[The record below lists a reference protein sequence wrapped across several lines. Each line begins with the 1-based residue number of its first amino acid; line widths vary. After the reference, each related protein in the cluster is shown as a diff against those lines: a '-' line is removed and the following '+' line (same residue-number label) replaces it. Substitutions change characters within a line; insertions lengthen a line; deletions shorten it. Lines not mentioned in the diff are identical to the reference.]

1 MTPMIKT
8 TLKLLTVV
16 LIAIFI
22 GSCSKDSMNI
32 IPEPKSDANELI
44 TFSINR
50 SSNPSLSS
58 DCNSFVS
65 GGNIYLSVP
74 EGVSLTSLKPT
85 ITVSPKATISIN
97 GVPYTNNSTS
107 IDFTNTASI
116 TITSESGKSKSFM
129 ALVQSGR
136 ATLDNLILAFM
147 KKFDIPGVSFA
158 ISKDEQI
165 VYSVGLGFAIK
176 ESATRVKP
184 DMLFRLASISKQFT
198 SLCILKL
205 YEAGKIDLD
214 RNVFGAGGILQNEFP
229 NTAPMASLV
238 TIRHLLSN
246 TSGWSNNPDP
256 MFTSTFY
263 GQTLDQRINF
273 VLTELQKNQ
282 VTPGTKYSYFNM
294 GFGIL
299 GKVIEKVSGKS
310 YETYMKEVLLQA
322 GINDIHIGGD
332 RSQKRPNEVVYYS
345 QSGTNGYGNEMQVI
359 AAAGGVIASAPQM
372 LKLLAHMDGNTKV
385 PDIITPQ
392 TRSMMLT
399 PSAANN
405 RYALGWMVNHSLFFQ
420 NCCYHTGNLA
430 GTAVMWVMGNGMN
443 TVVLCNSRSYIESFD
458 NELYELQN
466 NLRLAA
472 SNMSW

>member
-1 MTPMIKT
+1 MTPKNKT
-8 TLKLLTVV
+8 TLKLLMVV
-16 LIAIFI
+16 LVAIFI

-32 IPEPKSDANELI
+32 IPEPKSDANDLI
-44 TFSINR
+44 NFSINR
-50 SSNPSLSS
+50 TSNPSLPS
-58 DCNSFVS
+58 DCSSFIS

-74 EGVSLTSLKPT
+74 EGISLTSLKPS

-97 GVPYTNNSTS
+97 GVPFTNNTTA

-116 TITSESGKSKSFM
+116 TITSESGKTKNLM
-129 ALVQSGR
+129 ALVQTGR

-176 ESATRVKP
+176 ESATRTKA

-214 RNVFGAGGILQNEFP
+214 RNVFGAGGILQSEFT
-229 NTAPMASLV
+229 NISPMASQV
-238 TIRHLLSN
+238 TVRHLLSN
-246 TSGWSNNPDP
+246 TSGWTSSPDP
-256 MFTSTFY
+256 MFTASFY
-263 GQTLDQRINF
+263 GQTLDQRINY
-273 VLTELQKNQ
+273 VLQSTQSA
-282 VTPGTKYSYFNM
+282 PGTKYSYFNM

-372 LKLLAHMDGNTKV
+372 LKLLSHMDGNTKV

>member
-65 GGNIYLSVP
+65 GGNIYLLVP

-198 SLCILKL
+198 SLCILQP
-205 YEAGKIDLD
+205 I
-214 RNVFGAGGILQNEFP
+214 
-229 NTAPMASLV
+229 S
-238 TIRHLLSN
+238 
-246 TSGWSNNPDP
+246 
-256 MFTSTFY
+256 
-263 GQTLDQRINF
+263 
-273 VLTELQKNQ
+273 
-282 VTPGTKYSYFNM
+282 
-294 GFGIL
+294 
-299 GKVIEKVSGKS
+299 
-310 YETYMKEVLLQA
+310 
-322 GINDIHIGGD
+322 
-332 RSQKRPNEVVYYS
+332 
-345 QSGTNGYGNEMQVI
+345 
-359 AAAGGVIASAPQM
+359 
-372 LKLLAHMDGNTKV
+372 
-385 PDIITPQ
+385 
-392 TRSMMLT
+392 
-399 PSAANN
+399 
-405 RYALGWMVNHSLFFQ
+405 
-420 NCCYHTGNLA
+420 
-430 GTAVMWVMGNGMN
+430 
-443 TVVLCNSRSYIESFD
+443 
-458 NELYELQN
+458 
-466 NLRLAA
+466 
-472 SNMSW
+472 